1 MRYIKEILKK
11 NRIWVLVYIGLGIF
25 NAFIANYKADYF
37 QKVIDG
43 LADRTLA
50 FAGVAT
56 YGFILLV
63 NYCMNYLDNYPEK
76 KLEHGIYLD
85 FKLLSLRKISTIDYT
100 EYQKIGTGKLVQRI
114 ENGSTA
120 GRNVLFNFWLCLI
133 RDLLPTI
140 VFSVYFI
147 WKIDKKV
154 TYVLF
159 VGYMLIFIITNILL
173 KFLYKIK
180 EKILNSEELL
190 NHYLVRGFMEMLIF
204 RMSKQFPNEIKKTN
218 NAKESIVSAKVKMN
232 MIHEAFFT
240 IFALLV
246 AMLDIGILF
255 YAWKTKN
262 LTVGSVVALI
272 ALIENAYTPIAIFNV
287 LYVQYKLD
295 KASYKRFEEFL
306 GLKDDVQLR
315 NGNAINTNVGK
326 IAIRNLSFQYEKRK
340 IIDGLSLSIQ
350 KGEKIAFVGESG
362 SGKSTLIKILLGL
375 LKYNQGE
382 VHLGDMELKEIC
394 LNNLYDRVSYLSQD
408 APVFDGTIKE
418 NLVFEKQVSEEQM
431 LGALSEVQLSHLVEN
446 LAEGLNTEIG
456 EKGTCLSGGEK
467 QRLALARLWFEDSE
481 LVILDEATSAMDNLT
496 EENVMKSVMQKMK
509 DKTVI
514 AIAHRLNSIAGFDRI
529 ILFREGK
536 IVGQGTFEELLRTDS
551 YFMDLYN
558 ANVK

>member
-25 NAFIANYKADYF
+25 NAFMANYKADYF

-50 FAGVAT
+50 FTGVAT

-114 ENGSTA
+114 ENGSSA

-255 YAWKTKN
+255 YAWKTQN

-306 GLKDDVQLR
+306 GLKDDDQLR
-315 NGNAINTNVGK
+315 NGNAISAAVGE
-326 IAIRNLSFQYEKRK
+326 IAIKNLSFQYGERR
-340 IIDGLSLSIQ
+340 IIDDLSLSIK

-382 VHLGDMELKEIC
+382 VSLGDMELRGIC
-394 LNNLYDRVSYLSQD
+394 LNDLYDRVSYLSQD

-418 NLVFEKQVSEEQM
+418 NLVFEKKVLEEQM
-431 LGALSEVQLSHLVEN
+431 LDALSEVQLSHLVEN

-496 EENVMKSVMQKMK
+496 EENVMKSVMQKME

-514 AIAHRLNSIAGFDRI
+514 AIAHRLNSIAGFDKI

-558 ANVK
+558 ANVQ

>member
-1 MRYIKEILKK
+1 MRYIKEILKN
-11 NRIWVLVYIGLGIF
+11 NRIWVLAYIGLGIF
-25 NAFIANYKADYF
+25 NAFMANYKTDYF

-43 LADRTLA
+43 LATGTLT
-50 FAGVAT
+50 FAGVIT
-56 YGFILLV
+56 YGLILLV
-63 NYCMNYLDNYPEK
+63 NYYMNYLDNYPEK
-76 KLEHGIYLD
+76 KLEYGIYLD

-114 ENGSTA
+114 ENGSSA
-120 GRNVLFNFWLCLI
+120 GRNVVFNFWLRLI

-147 WKIDKKV
+147 WKIDKII
-154 TYVLF
+154 TYILF

-180 EKILNSEELL
+180 EKILNSEELF
-190 NHYLVRGFMEMLIF
+190 NHFLVRGFMEMLVF
-204 RMSKQFPNEIKKTN
+204 RMSKQFPSEIKKTRS
-218 NAKESIVSAKVKMN
+218 AKENIVSSKVKMN

-262 LTVGSVVALI
+262 LTVGSIVALI

-306 GLKDDVQLR
+306 DLKDDNQLR
-315 NGNAINTNVGK
+315 NGNAINTDIGDIVIK
-326 IAIRNLSFQYEKRK
+326 NLSFQYEERK
-340 IIDGLSLSIQ
+340 IIDDLSLFIKRGQ
-350 KGEKIAFVGESG
+350 KIAFVGESG
-362 SGKSTLIKILLGL
+362 SGKSTVIKILLGL

-382 VHLGDMELKEIC
+382 ICLGDMELSGIC
-394 LNNLYDRVSYLSQD
+394 LNNLYDKVSYISQD
-408 APVFDGTIKE
+408 VPVFDGTIKE
-418 NLVFEKQVSEEQM
+418 NLVFEKNVSKEQM
-431 LGALSEVQLSHLVEN
+431 LDALSEVQLSHLVEN
-446 LAEGLNTEIG
+446 LAEGLDTEIG

-467 QRLALARLWFEDSE
+467 QRLAFARLWFENPE

-536 IVGQGTFEELLRTDS
+536 IVGQGTFEELLHTDS
-551 YFMDLYN
+551 YFKELYN
-558 ANVK
+558 ANVQ

>member
-1 MRYIKEILKK
+1 MRYIKEILKNNK
-11 NRIWVLVYIGLGIF
+11 LWVLAYIGLGIF
-25 NAFIANYKADYF
+25 NAFMANYKTDYF

-43 LADRTLA
+43 LAAGTLT
-50 FAGVAT
+50 FAGVIT
-56 YGFILLV
+56 YGLILLV

-76 KLEHGIYLD
+76 KLEYGIYLD

-114 ENGSTA
+114 ENGSSA
-120 GRNVLFNFWLCLI
+120 GRNVVFNFWLRLI

-147 WKIDKKV
+147 WKIDKII
-154 TYVLF
+154 TYILF
-159 VGYMLIFIITNILL
+159 VGYILIFIITNILL

-180 EKILNSEELL
+180 EKILNSEELF
-190 NHYLVRGFMEMLIF
+190 NHFLVRGFMEMLVF
-204 RMSKQFPNEIKKTN
+204 RMSKQFPSEIKKTRS
-218 NAKESIVSAKVKMN
+218 AKEDIVSSKVKMN

-262 LTVGSVVALI
+262 LTVGSIVALI

-306 GLKDDVQLR
+306 DLKDDNQLR
-315 NGNAINTNVGK
+315 NGDAIHTDIGEISIK
-326 IAIRNLSFQYEKRK
+326 NLSFQYEERK
-340 IIDGLSLSIQ
+340 IIDGLSLFIKRGQ
-350 KGEKIAFVGESG
+350 KIAFVGESG
-362 SGKSTLIKILLGL
+362 SGKSTVIKILLGL

-382 VHLGDMELKEIC
+382 IYLGDMELSGIC
-394 LNNLYDRVSYLSQD
+394 LNNLYDRVSYISQD
-408 APVFDGTIKE
+408 VPVFDGTIKE
-418 NLVFEKQVSEEQM
+418 NLVFEKNVSEEQM
-431 LGALSEVQLSHLVEN
+431 LDALKEVQLSHLVEN
-446 LAEGLNTEIG
+446 LAEGLDTEIG

-467 QRLALARLWFEDSE
+467 QRLAFARLWFENPE
-481 LVILDEATSAMDNLT
+481 LVVLDEATSAMDNLT
-496 EENVMKSVMQKMK
+496 EENVMKSVMLKMK

-536 IVGQGTFEELLRTDS
+536 IVGQGTFEELLHTDS
-551 YFMDLYN
+551 YFKELYN
-558 ANVK
+558 ANVQ

>member
-25 NAFIANYKADYF
+25 NAFMANYKADYF

-306 GLKDDVQLR
+306 GLKDDDQLR
-315 NGNAINTNVGK
+315 NGNAISAAVGE
-326 IAIRNLSFQYEKRK
+326 IAIKNLSFQYGERK
-340 IIDGLSLSIQ
+340 IIDDLSLSIK

-375 LKYNQGE
+375 LKYNQGK
-382 VHLGDMELKEIC
+382 VRLGDMELSGIC

-418 NLVFEKQVSEEQM
+418 NLVFEKKVSEEQM

-446 LAEGLNTEIG
+446 LVEGLNTEIG

-529 ILFREGK
+529 ILFKEGR
-536 IVGQGTFEELLRTDS
+536 IVGQGTFEELLHTDS

>member
-1 MRYIKEILKK
+1 MRYIKEILKN
-11 NRIWVLVYIGLGIF
+11 NRIWVLAYIGLGIF
-25 NAFIANYKADYF
+25 NAFMANYKTDYF

-43 LADRTLA
+43 LATGTLI
-50 FAGVAT
+50 FAGVIT
-56 YGFILLV
+56 YGLILLV

-76 KLEHGIYLD
+76 KLEYGIYLD

-114 ENGSTA
+114 ENGSSA
-120 GRNVLFNFWLCLI
+120 GRNVVFNFWLRLI

-147 WKIDKKV
+147 WKIDKII
-154 TYVLF
+154 TYILF

-180 EKILNSEELL
+180 EKILNSEELF
-190 NHYLVRGFMEMLIF
+190 NHFLVRGFMEMLVF
-204 RMSKQFPNEIKKTN
+204 RMSKQFPSEIKKTRS
-218 NAKESIVSAKVKMN
+218 AKENIVSSKVKMN

-262 LTVGSVVALI
+262 LTVGSIVALI

-306 GLKDDVQLR
+306 DLKDDNQLR
-315 NGNAINTNVGK
+315 NGNAINTDIGDIVIK
-326 IAIRNLSFQYEKRK
+326 NLSFQYEERK
-340 IIDGLSLSIQ
+340 IIDDLSLFIKRGQ
-350 KGEKIAFVGESG
+350 KIAFVGESG
-362 SGKSTLIKILLGL
+362 SGKSTVIKILLGL

-382 VHLGDMELKEIC
+382 ICLGDMELSGIC
-394 LNNLYDRVSYLSQD
+394 LNNLYDKVSYISQD
-408 APVFDGTIKE
+408 VPVFDGTIKE
-418 NLVFEKQVSEEQM
+418 NLVFEKNVSKEQM
-431 LGALSEVQLSHLVEN
+431 LDALSEVQLSHLVEN
-446 LAEGLNTEIG
+446 LAEGLDTEIG

-467 QRLALARLWFEDSE
+467 QRLAFARLWFENPE

-496 EENVMKSVMQKMK
+496 EEIVMKSVMQKMK

-536 IVGQGTFEELLRTDS
+536 IVGQGTFEELLHTDS
-551 YFMDLYN
+551 YFKELYN
-558 ANVK
+558 ANVQ

>member
-1 MRYIKEILKK
+1 
-11 NRIWVLVYIGLGIF
+11 
-25 NAFIANYKADYF
+25 
-37 QKVIDG
+37 
-43 LADRTLA
+43 
-50 FAGVAT
+50 
-56 YGFILLV
+56 
-63 NYCMNYLDNYPEK
+63 MNYLDNYPEK

-100 EYQKIGTGKLVQRI
+100 EYQKIGTGKLIQRI
-114 ENGSTA
+114 ENGSAA

-140 VFSVYFI
+140 GFSIYFI
-147 WKIDKKV
+147 WKIDEKI

-159 VGYMLIFIITNILL
+159 VGYTAIFIITNILL

-190 NHYLVRGFMEMLIF
+190 NHYLVRGYMEMLVF
-204 RMSKQFPNEIKKTN
+204 RMSKQFPSEIKKTC
-218 NAKESIVSAKVKMN
+218 NAKEDIVSSKVKMN

-315 NGNAINTNVGK
+315 NCNAINTNVGK

-362 SGKSTLIKILLGL
+362 SGKSTLIRILLGL

-382 VHLGDMELKEIC
+382 VRLGDMELKEIC

-408 APVFDGTIKE
+408 APVFDGTIK
-418 NLVFEKQVSEEQM
+418 
-431 LGALSEVQLSHLVEN
+431 
-446 LAEGLNTEIG
+446 
-456 EKGTCLSGGEK
+456 EK

-529 ILFREGK
+529 ILFKEGR
-536 IVGQGTFEELLRTDS
+536 IVGQGTFEELLHTDS

>member
-25 NAFIANYKADYF
+25 NAFMANYKADYF

-255 YAWKTKN
+255 YAWKTQN

-315 NGNAINTNVGK
+315 NGNAINADVGE
-326 IAIRNLSFQYEKRK
+326 IAIKNLSFQYGERK
-340 IIDGLSLSIQ
+340 IIDDLSLSIK

-375 LKYNQGE
+375 LKYNQGK
-382 VHLGDMELKEIC
+382 VRLGDMELSGIC

-418 NLVFEKQVSEEQM
+418 NLVFEKKVSEEQM

>member
-11 NRIWVLVYIGLGIF
+11 NGIWVLVYIGLGIF
-25 NAFIANYKADYF
+25 NAFMANYKADYF

-85 FKLLSLRKISTIDYT
+85 FKLLSIRKISTIDYT

-255 YAWKTKN
+255 YAWKTQN

-306 GLKDDVQLR
+306 GLKDDDQLR
-315 NGNAINTNVGK
+315 NGNAINADVGE
-326 IAIRNLSFQYEKRK
+326 IAIKNLSFQYGERK
-340 IIDGLSLSIQ
+340 IIDDLSLSIK

-375 LKYNQGE
+375 LKYNQGK
-382 VHLGDMELKEIC
+382 VRLGDMELSGIC

-418 NLVFEKQVSEEQM
+418 NLVFEKKVSEEQM

-536 IVGQGTFEELLRTDS
+536 IVGQGTFEQLLRTDS

-558 ANVK
+558 ANVQ

>member
-1 MRYIKEILKK
+1 MRYIKEILKN
-11 NRIWVLVYIGLGIF
+11 NRIWVLAYIGLGIF
-25 NAFIANYKADYF
+25 NAFMANYKTDYF

-43 LADRTLA
+43 LATGTLT
-50 FAGVAT
+50 FAGVIT
-56 YGFILLV
+56 YGLILLV

-76 KLEHGIYLD
+76 KLEYGIYLD

-114 ENGSTA
+114 ENGSSA
-120 GRNVLFNFWLCLI
+120 GRNVVFNFWLRLI

-147 WKIDKKV
+147 WKIDKKI
-154 TYVLF
+154 TYILF
-159 VGYMLIFIITNILL
+159 VGYILIFIITNILL

-180 EKILNSEELL
+180 EKILNSEELF
-190 NHYLVRGFMEMLIF
+190 NHFLVRGFMEMLVF
-204 RMSKQFPNEIKKTN
+204 RMSKQFPSEIKKTRS
-218 NAKESIVSAKVKMN
+218 AKENIVSSKVKMN

-262 LTVGSVVALI
+262 LTVGSIVALI

-306 GLKDDVQLR
+306 DLKDDNQLR
-315 NGNAINTNVGK
+315 NGNAIYTDIGEISIK
-326 IAIRNLSFQYEKRK
+326 NLSFQYEERK
-340 IIDGLSLSIQ
+340 LIDDLSLFIK
-350 KGEKIAFVGESG
+350 KGQKIAFVGESG
-362 SGKSTLIKILLGL
+362 SGKSTVIKILLGL

-382 VHLGDMELKEIC
+382 IYLGDMELSGIC
-394 LNNLYDRVSYLSQD
+394 LNNLYDRVCYISQD
-408 APVFDGTIKE
+408 VPVFDGTIKE
-418 NLVFEKQVSEEQM
+418 NLVFEKNVSEEQM
-431 LGALSEVQLSHLVEN
+431 LDALREVQLSHLIEN
-446 LAEGLNTEIG
+446 LAEGLDTEIG

-467 QRLALARLWFEDSE
+467 QRLAFARLWFEKPE
-481 LVILDEATSAMDNLT
+481 LVVLDEATSAMDNLT
-496 EENVMKSVMQKMK
+496 EENVMKSVMKKMK

-536 IVGQGTFEELLRTDS
+536 IVGQGTFEELLHTDS
-551 YFMDLYN
+551 YFKELYN
-558 ANVK
+558 ANVQ

>member
-255 YAWKTKN
+255 YAWKTQN

-306 GLKDDVQLR
+306 GLKDDDQLR
-315 NGNAINTNVGK
+315 NGNAINADVGE
-326 IAIRNLSFQYEKRK
+326 IAIKNLSFQYGERK
-340 IIDGLSLSIQ
+340 IIDDLSLSIK

-362 SGKSTLIKILLGL
+362 SGKSTLIRILLGL
-375 LKYNQGE
+375 LKYNQGK
-382 VHLGDMELKEIC
+382 VRLGDMELSGIC

-408 APVFDGTIKE
+408 APVFGGTIKE
-418 NLVFEKQVSEEQM
+418 NLVFEKKVSEEQM

>member
-25 NAFIANYKADYF
+25 NAFMANYKADYF

-255 YAWKTKN
+255 YAWKTQN

-306 GLKDDVQLR
+306 GLKDDDQLR
-315 NGNAINTNVGK
+315 NGNAINADVGE
-326 IAIRNLSFQYEKRK
+326 IAIKNLSFQYGERK
-340 IIDGLSLSIQ
+340 IIDDLSLSIK

-375 LKYNQGE
+375 LKYNQGK
-382 VHLGDMELKEIC
+382 VRLGDMELSGIC

-418 NLVFEKQVSEEQM
+418 NLVFEKKVSEEQM

-446 LAEGLNTEIG
+446 LVEGLNTEIG

>member
-1 MRYIKEILKK
+1 MRYIKEVLKK

-25 NAFIANYKADYF
+25 NAFMANYKADYF

-43 LADRTLA
+43 LADGTLA
-50 FAGVAT
+50 FTGVVT
-56 YGFILLV
+56 YGIILLV

-76 KLEHGIYLD
+76 KLEQGIYLD
-85 FKLLSLRKISTIDYT
+85 FKLLSLGKISTVDYT

-114 ENGSTA
+114 ENGSLA
-120 GRNVLFNFWLCLI
+120 GRNVIFDFWLCLI
-133 RDLLPTI
+133 RNLIPTI

-147 WKIDKKV
+147 WEIDKKV

-159 VGYMLIFIITNILL
+159 AGYMLIFVITNILL

-180 EKILNSEELL
+180 EKILDSEELL
-190 NHYLVRGFMEMLIF
+190 NHYLVRGFMEMLVF
-204 RMSKQFPNEIKKTN
+204 RMNRQFPSEIKKTCD
-218 NAKESIVSAKVKMN
+218 AKEDIVSSKVKMN

-255 YAWKTKN
+255 YAWKTQN
-262 LTVGSVVALI
+262 ITVGSVVALI
-272 ALIENAYTPIAIFNV
+272 TLIENAYTPIAVFNV

-306 GLKDDVQLR
+306 DLKDDNQLKK
-315 NGNAINTNVGK
+315 GNAINTDVGE
-326 IAIRNLSFQYEKRK
+326 IAIKNLSFRYEERK
-340 IIDGLSLSIQ
+340 IIDDLSLSI
-350 KGEKIAFVGESG
+350 KNGEKIAFVGESG

-382 VHLGDMELKEIC
+382 VRLGDMELSGIC
-394 LNNLYDRVSYLSQD
+394 LNDLYGRVSYISQD

-418 NLVFEKQVSEEQM
+418 NLVFDKEVPKEQM
-431 LGALSEVQLSHLVEN
+431 LDALNEVQLSHLVEN
-446 LAEGLNTEIG
+446 LEEGLDAEIG

-467 QRLALARLWFEDSE
+467 QRLALARLWFENSE

-514 AIAHRLNSIAGFDRI
+514 AVAHRLSSISGFDRI
-529 ILFREGK
+529 VLFREGK
-536 IVGQGTFEELLRTDS
+536 IVGQGTFEELLHTDS

-558 ANVK
+558 ASEQ

>member
-25 NAFIANYKADYF
+25 NAFMANYKADYF

-255 YAWKTKN
+255 YARKTQN

-306 GLKDDVQLR
+306 GLKDDDQLR
-315 NGNAINTNVGK
+315 NGNAINADVGE
-326 IAIRNLSFQYEKRK
+326 IAIKNLSFQYGERK
-340 IIDGLSLSIQ
+340 IIDDLSLSIK

-375 LKYNQGE
+375 LKYNQGK
-382 VHLGDMELKEIC
+382 VRLGDMELSGIC

-418 NLVFEKQVSEEQM
+418 NLVFEKKVSEEQM

>member
-25 NAFIANYKADYF
+25 NAFMANYKADYF

-85 FKLLSLRKISTIDYT
+85 FKLLSFRKISTIDYT

-255 YAWKTKN
+255 YAWKTQN

-306 GLKDDVQLR
+306 GLKDDDQLR
-315 NGNAINTNVGK
+315 NGNAINADVGE
-326 IAIRNLSFQYEKRK
+326 IAIKNLSFQYGERK
-340 IIDGLSLSIQ
+340 IIDDLSLSIK

-375 LKYNQGE
+375 LKYNQGK
-382 VHLGDMELKEIC
+382 VRLGDMELSGIC

-418 NLVFEKQVSEEQM
+418 NLVFEKKVSEEQM

>member
-1 MRYIKEILKK
+1 MRYIKEILKNNK
-11 NRIWVLVYIGLGIF
+11 LWVLAYIGLGIF
-25 NAFIANYKADYF
+25 NAFMANYKTDYF

-43 LADRTLA
+43 LAAGTLI
-50 FAGVAT
+50 FAGVIT
-56 YGFILLV
+56 YGLILLV

-76 KLEHGIYLD
+76 KLEYGIYLD

-114 ENGSTA
+114 ENGSSA
-120 GRNVLFNFWLCLI
+120 GRNVVFNFWLRLI

-147 WKIDKKV
+147 WKIDKKI
-154 TYVLF
+154 TYILF
-159 VGYMLIFIITNILL
+159 VGYILIFIITNILL

-180 EKILNSEELL
+180 EKILNSEELF
-190 NHYLVRGFMEMLIF
+190 NHFLVRGFMEMLVF
-204 RMSKQFPNEIKKTN
+204 RMSKQFPSEIKKTRS
-218 NAKESIVSAKVKMN
+218 AKEDIVSSKVKMN

-240 IFALLV
+240 IFALFV

-262 LTVGSVVALI
+262 LTVGSIVALI

-295 KASYKRFEEFL
+295 KASYKRFEKFL
-306 GLKDDVQLR
+306 DLKEDNQLR
-315 NGNAINTNVGK
+315 NGDAIHTDIGEISIK
-326 IAIRNLSFQYEKRK
+326 NLSFQYEERK
-340 IIDGLSLSIQ
+340 IIDDLSLLIKRGQ
-350 KGEKIAFVGESG
+350 KIAFVGESG
-362 SGKSTLIKILLGL
+362 SGKSTVIKILLGL

-382 VHLGDMELKEIC
+382 IYLGDMELSGIC
-394 LNNLYDRVSYLSQD
+394 LNNLYDRVSYISQD
-408 APVFDGTIKE
+408 VPVFDGTIKE
-418 NLVFEKQVSEEQM
+418 NLVFEKNVSEEQM
-431 LGALSEVQLSHLVEN
+431 LDALREVQLSHLVEN
-446 LAEGLNTEIG
+446 LEEGLDTEIG

-467 QRLALARLWFEDSE
+467 QRLAFARLWFENPE
-481 LVILDEATSAMDNLT
+481 LVVLDEATSAMDNLT

-536 IVGQGTFEELLRTDS
+536 IVGQGTFEELLHTDS
-551 YFMDLYN
+551 YFKELYN
-558 ANVK
+558 ANVQ

>member
-1 MRYIKEILKK
+1 MRYIKEILKN
-11 NRIWVLVYIGLGIF
+11 NRIWVLAYIGLGIF
-25 NAFIANYKADYF
+25 NAFMANYKTDYF

-43 LADRTLA
+43 LATGTLT
-50 FAGVAT
+50 FAGVIT
-56 YGFILLV
+56 YGLILLV

-76 KLEHGIYLD
+76 KLEYGIYLD

-114 ENGSTA
+114 ENGSSA
-120 GRNVLFNFWLCLI
+120 GRNVVFNFWLRLI

-147 WKIDKKV
+147 WKIDKII
-154 TYVLF
+154 TYILF

-180 EKILNSEELL
+180 EKILNSEELF
-190 NHYLVRGFMEMLIF
+190 NHFLVRGFMEMLVF
-204 RMSKQFPNEIKKTN
+204 RMSKQFPSEIKKTRS
-218 NAKESIVSAKVKMN
+218 AKENIVSSKVKMN

-246 AMLDIGILF
+246 AMLDISILF

-262 LTVGSVVALI
+262 LTVGSIVALI

-306 GLKDDVQLR
+306 DLKDDNQLR
-315 NGNAINTNVGK
+315 NGNAINTDIGDIVIK
-326 IAIRNLSFQYEKRK
+326 NLSFQYEERK
-340 IIDGLSLSIQ
+340 IIDDLSLFIKRGQ
-350 KGEKIAFVGESG
+350 KIAFVGESG
-362 SGKSTLIKILLGL
+362 SGKSTVIKILLGL

-382 VHLGDMELKEIC
+382 ICLGDMELSGIC
-394 LNNLYDRVSYLSQD
+394 LNNLYDKVSYISQD
-408 APVFDGTIKE
+408 VPVFDGTIKE
-418 NLVFEKQVSEEQM
+418 NLVFEKNVSKEQM
-431 LGALSEVQLSHLVEN
+431 LDALSEVQLSHLVEN
-446 LAEGLNTEIG
+446 LAEGLDTEIG

-467 QRLALARLWFEDSE
+467 QRLAFARLWFENPE

-496 EENVMKSVMQKMK
+496 EEIVMKSVMQKMK

-536 IVGQGTFEELLRTDS
+536 IVGQGTFEELLHTDS
-551 YFMDLYN
+551 YFKELYN
-558 ANVK
+558 ANVQ

>member
-100 EYQKIGTGKLVQRI
+100 EYQKIGTGKLIQRI
-114 ENGSTA
+114 ENGSVA

-140 VFSVYFI
+140 GFSICFI
-147 WKIDKKV
+147 WKIDEKI

-159 VGYMLIFIITNILL
+159 AGYTAIFIITNILL

-190 NHYLVRGFMEMLIF
+190 NHYLVRGYMEMLVF
-204 RMSKQFPNEIKKTN
+204 RMSKQFPSEIKKTC
-218 NAKESIVSAKVKMN
+218 NAKEDIVSSKVKMN

-326 IAIRNLSFQYEKRK
+326 IAIRNLSFQYEERK

-382 VHLGDMELKEIC
+382 VRLGDMELKEIC

>member
-25 NAFIANYKADYF
+25 NAFMANYKADYF

-306 GLKDDVQLR
+306 GLKDDDQLR
-315 NGNAINTNVGK
+315 NGNAINADVGE
-326 IAIRNLSFQYEKRK
+326 IAIKNLSFQYGEQK
-340 IIDGLSLSIQ
+340 IIDDLSLSIK

-375 LKYNQGE
+375 LKYNQGK
-382 VHLGDMELKEIC
+382 VRLGDMELSGIC

-408 APVFDGTIKE
+408 APAFDGTIKE
-418 NLVFEKQVSEEQM
+418 NLVFEKKVSEEQM

-514 AIAHRLNSIAGFDRI
+514 AIAHRLNSIVGFDRI

-558 ANVK
+558 ANVQ

>member
-1 MRYIKEILKK
+1 MRYIKDILKK
-11 NRIWVLVYIGLGIF
+11 NSIWVLVYIGLGIF
-25 NAFIANYKADYF
+25 NSFVANYKVDYF

-114 ENGSTA
+114 ENGSAA

-140 VFSVYFI
+140 GFSIYFI
-147 WKIDKKV
+147 WKIDEKV

-159 VGYMLIFIITNILL
+159 VGYAFIFIITNILL

-190 NHYLVRGFMEMLIF
+190 NHYLVRGYMEMLVF
-204 RMSKQFPNEIKKTN
+204 RMSKQFPSEIKKTC
-218 NAKESIVSAKVKMN
+218 NAKEDIVSSKVKMN

-326 IAIRNLSFQYEKRK
+326 IAIRNLSFQYEERK

-375 LKYNQGE
+375 LKYNQGK
-382 VHLGDMELKEIC
+382 VRLGDMELSGIC

-408 APVFDGTIKE
+408 APVFDGTI
-418 NLVFEKQVSEEQM
+418 VS
-431 LGALSEVQLSHLVEN
+431 
-446 LAEGLNTEIG
+446 T
-456 EKGTCLSGGEK
+456 
-467 QRLALARLWFEDSE
+467 
-481 LVILDEATSAMDNLT
+481 
-496 EENVMKSVMQKMK
+496 
-509 DKTVI
+509 
-514 AIAHRLNSIAGFDRI
+514 
-529 ILFREGK
+529 
-536 IVGQGTFEELLRTDS
+536 
-551 YFMDLYN
+551 
-558 ANVK
+558 

>member
-1 MRYIKEILKK
+1 MRYIKEILKN
-11 NRIWVLVYIGLGIF
+11 NRIWVLAYIGLGIF
-25 NAFIANYKADYF
+25 NAFMANYKTDYF

-43 LADRTLA
+43 LAAGTLT
-50 FAGVAT
+50 FAGVIT
-56 YGFILLV
+56 YGLILLI

-76 KLEHGIYLD
+76 KLEYGIYLD

-100 EYQKIGTGKLVQRI
+100 EYQKIGTGKLVQRL
-114 ENGSTA
+114 ENGSSA
-120 GRNVLFNFWLCLI
+120 GRNVVFNFWLRLI

-147 WKIDKKV
+147 WKIDKII
-154 TYVLF
+154 TYILF

-180 EKILNSEELL
+180 EKILNSEELF
-190 NHYLVRGFMEMLIF
+190 NHFLVRGFMEMLVF
-204 RMSKQFPNEIKKTN
+204 RMSKQFPSEIKKTRS
-218 NAKESIVSAKVKMN
+218 AKENIVSSKVKMN

-262 LTVGSVVALI
+262 LTVGSIVALI

-306 GLKDDVQLR
+306 DLKDDNQLR
-315 NGNAINTNVGK
+315 NGNAINTDIGE
-326 IAIRNLSFQYEKRK
+326 IAIKNLSFQYEERK
-340 IIDGLSLSIQ
+340 IIDDLSLFIK
-350 KGEKIAFVGESG
+350 KGQKIAFVGESG
-362 SGKSTLIKILLGL
+362 SGKSTVIKILLGL

-382 VHLGDMELKEIC
+382 ICLGDMELSGIC
-394 LNNLYDRVSYLSQD
+394 LNNLYDKVSYISQD
-408 APVFDGTIKE
+408 VPVFDGTIKE
-418 NLVFEKQVSEEQM
+418 NLVFEKNVSKEQI
-431 LGALSEVQLSHLVEN
+431 LDALSEVQLSHLVEN
-446 LAEGLNTEIG
+446 LAEGLDTEIG

-467 QRLALARLWFEDSE
+467 QRLAFARLWFENPE

-496 EENVMKSVMQKMK
+496 EEIVMKSVMQKMK

-529 ILFREGK
+529 ILFKEGK
-536 IVGQGTFEELLRTDS
+536 IVGQGTFEELLHTDS
-551 YFMDLYN
+551 YFKELYN
-558 ANVK
+558 ANVQ

>member
-1 MRYIKEILKK
+1 MRYIKEILKNNK
-11 NRIWVLVYIGLGIF
+11 LWVLAYIGLGIF
-25 NAFIANYKADYF
+25 NAFMANYKTDYF

-43 LADRTLA
+43 LAAGTLT
-50 FAGVAT
+50 FAGVIT
-56 YGFILLV
+56 YGLILLV

-76 KLEHGIYLD
+76 KLEYGIYLD

-114 ENGSTA
+114 ENGSSA
-120 GRNVLFNFWLCLI
+120 GRNVVFNFWLRLI

-147 WKIDKKV
+147 WKIDKKI
-154 TYVLF
+154 TYILF
-159 VGYMLIFIITNILL
+159 VGYIPIFIITNILL

-180 EKILNSEELL
+180 EKILNSEELF
-190 NHYLVRGFMEMLIF
+190 NHFLVRGFMEMLVF
-204 RMSKQFPNEIKKTN
+204 RMSKQFPSEIKKTRS
-218 NAKESIVSAKVKMN
+218 AKEDIVSSKVKMN

-262 LTVGSVVALI
+262 LTMGSIVALI

-295 KASYKRFEEFL
+295 KASYKKFEEFL
-306 GLKDDVQLR
+306 DLKDDNQLR
-315 NGNAINTNVGK
+315 NGDAIHTDIGEISIK
-326 IAIRNLSFQYEKRK
+326 NLSFQYEERK
-340 IIDGLSLSIQ
+340 IIDDLSLFIKRGQ
-350 KGEKIAFVGESG
+350 KIAFVGESG
-362 SGKSTLIKILLGL
+362 SGKSTVIKILLGL

-382 VHLGDMELKEIC
+382 IYLGDMELSGIC
-394 LNNLYDRVSYLSQD
+394 LNNLYDRVSYISQD
-408 APVFDGTIKE
+408 VPVFDGTIKE
-418 NLVFEKQVSEEQM
+418 NLVFEKNVSEEQM
-431 LGALSEVQLSHLVEN
+431 LDALREVQLSHLVEN
-446 LAEGLNTEIG
+446 LAEGLDTEIG

-467 QRLALARLWFEDSE
+467 QRLAFARLWFENPE
-481 LVILDEATSAMDNLT
+481 LVVLDEATSAMDNLT
-496 EENVMKSVMQKMK
+496 EENVMKSVMLKMK

-536 IVGQGTFEELLRTDS
+536 IVGQGTFEELLHTDS
-551 YFMDLYN
+551 YFKELYN
-558 ANVK
+558 ANVQ

>member
-25 NAFIANYKADYF
+25 NAFMANYKADYF

-50 FAGVAT
+50 FTGVAT

-114 ENGSTA
+114 ENGSSA

-190 NHYLVRGFMEMLIF
+190 NHYLVRGFMEMLMF

-255 YAWKTKN
+255 YAWKTQN

-306 GLKDDVQLR
+306 GLKDDDQLR
-315 NGNAINTNVGK
+315 NGNAISAAVGE
-326 IAIRNLSFQYEKRK
+326 IAIKNLSFQYGERR
-340 IIDGLSLSIQ
+340 IIDDLSLSIK

-375 LKYNQGE
+375 LKYNQGK
-382 VHLGDMELKEIC
+382 VRLGDMELSGIC

-418 NLVFEKQVSEEQM
+418 NLVFEKKVSEEQM

-467 QRLALARLWFEDSE
+467 QRLALARLWFGDSE

>member
-25 NAFIANYKADYF
+25 NAFMANYKADYF

-85 FKLLSLRKISTIDYT
+85 FKLLSFRKISTIDYT

-255 YAWKTKN
+255 YAWKTQN

-306 GLKDDVQLR
+306 GLKDDDQLR
-315 NGNAINTNVGK
+315 NGNAINADVGE
-326 IAIRNLSFQYEKRK
+326 IAIKNLSFQYGERK
-340 IIDGLSLSIQ
+340 IIDDLSLSIK

-375 LKYNQGE
+375 LKYNQGK
-382 VHLGDMELKEIC
+382 VRLGDMELSGIC

-408 APVFDGTIKE
+408 APVFGGTIKE
-418 NLVFEKQVSEEQM
+418 NLVFEKKVSEEQM

>member
-1 MRYIKEILKK
+1 MRYIKEILKNNK
-11 NRIWVLVYIGLGIF
+11 LWVLAYIGLGIF
-25 NAFIANYKADYF
+25 NAFMANYKTDYF

-43 LADRTLA
+43 LAAGTLT
-50 FAGVAT
+50 FAGVIT
-56 YGFILLV
+56 YGLILLV

-76 KLEHGIYLD
+76 KLEYGIYLD

-114 ENGSTA
+114 ENGSSA
-120 GRNVLFNFWLCLI
+120 GRNVVFNFWLRLI

-147 WKIDKKV
+147 WKIDKII
-154 TYVLF
+154 TYILF
-159 VGYMLIFIITNILL
+159 VGYILIFIITNILL

-180 EKILNSEELL
+180 EKILNSEELF
-190 NHYLVRGFMEMLIF
+190 NHFLVRGFMEMLVF
-204 RMSKQFPNEIKKTN
+204 RMSKQFPSEIKKTRS
-218 NAKESIVSAKVKMN
+218 AKEDIVSSKVKMN

-262 LTVGSVVALI
+262 LTVGSIVALI

-306 GLKDDVQLR
+306 DLKDDNQLR
-315 NGNAINTNVGK
+315 NGNAIHTDIGEISIK
-326 IAIRNLSFQYEKRK
+326 NLSFQYEERK
-340 IIDGLSLSIQ
+340 LIDDLSLFIK
-350 KGEKIAFVGESG
+350 KGQKIAFVGESG
-362 SGKSTLIKILLGL
+362 SGKSTVIKILLGL

-382 VHLGDMELKEIC
+382 IYLGDMELSGIC
-394 LNNLYDRVSYLSQD
+394 LDNLYDRVSYISQD
-408 APVFDGTIKE
+408 VPVFDGTIKE
-418 NLVFEKQVSEEQM
+418 NLVFEKNVSEEQM
-431 LGALSEVQLSHLVEN
+431 LDALREVQLSHLIEN
-446 LAEGLNTEIG
+446 LTEGLDTEIG

-467 QRLALARLWFEDSE
+467 QRLAFARLWFENPE
-481 LVILDEATSAMDNLT
+481 LVVLDEATSAMDNLT
-496 EENVMKSVMQKMK
+496 EENVMKSVMKKMK

-536 IVGQGTFEELLRTDS
+536 IVGQGTFEELLHTDS
-551 YFMDLYN
+551 YFKELYN
-558 ANVK
+558 ANVQ

>member
-25 NAFIANYKADYF
+25 NAFMANYKADYF

-120 GRNVLFNFWLCLI
+120 GRNVLFNFWLRLI

-255 YAWKTKN
+255 YAWKTQN

-306 GLKDDVQLR
+306 GLKDDDQLR
-315 NGNAINTNVGK
+315 NGNAINADVGE
-326 IAIRNLSFQYEKRK
+326 IAIKNLSFQYGERK
-340 IIDGLSLSIQ
+340 IIDDLSLSIK

-375 LKYNQGE
+375 LKYNQGK
-382 VHLGDMELKEIC
+382 VRLGDMELSGIC

-418 NLVFEKQVSEEQM
+418 NLVFEKKVSEEQM

-529 ILFREGK
+529 ILFKEGR
-536 IVGQGTFEELLRTDS
+536 IVGQGTFEELLHTDS

>member
-1 MRYIKEILKK
+1 MRYIKEILKNNK
-11 NRIWVLVYIGLGIF
+11 LWVLAYIGLGIF
-25 NAFIANYKADYF
+25 NAFMANYKADYF

-76 KLEHGIYLD
+76 KLEYGIYLD

-140 VFSVYFI
+140 GFSIYFI

-180 EKILNSEELL
+180 EKILNSEELF
-190 NHYLVRGFMEMLIF
+190 NHFLVRGFIEMLVF
-204 RMSKQFPNEIKKTN
+204 RMSKQFPSEIKKTRS
-218 NAKESIVSAKVKMN
+218 AKEDIVSSKVKMN

-262 LTVGSVVALI
+262 LTVGSIVALI

-306 GLKDDVQLR
+306 DLKDDNQLR
-315 NGNAINTNVGK
+315 NGDAIHTDIGEISIK
-326 IAIRNLSFQYEKRK
+326 NLSFQFEERK
-340 IIDGLSLSIQ
+340 IIDDLSLFIKRGQ
-350 KGEKIAFVGESG
+350 KIAFVGESG
-362 SGKSTLIKILLGL
+362 SGKSTVIKILLGL

-382 VHLGDMELKEIC
+382 IYLGDMELSGIC
-394 LNNLYDRVSYLSQD
+394 LNNLYDRVSYISQD
-408 APVFDGTIKE
+408 VPVFDGTIKE
-418 NLVFEKQVSEEQM
+418 NLVFEKNVSEEQM
-431 LGALSEVQLSHLVEN
+431 LDALKEVQLSHLVEN
-446 LAEGLNTEIG
+446 LAEGLDTEIG

-467 QRLALARLWFEDSE
+467 QRTAICRALIYNPDLILADEPTGNLDSASSE
-481 LVILDEATSAMDNLT
+481 VVIHTLEEINKKMGKTILLVTHDPI
-496 EENVMKSVMQKMK
+496 
-509 DKTVI
+509 I
-514 AIAHRLNSIAGFDRI
+514 ASSCDRI
-529 ILFREGK
+529 IFLKDGK
-536 IVGQGTFEELLRTDS
+536 VKEDLKRTGDKEQ
-551 YFMDLYN
+551 FYN
-558 ANVK
+558 EIITNWC

>member
-1 MRYIKEILKK
+1 MRYIKEILKNNK
-11 NRIWVLVYIGLGIF
+11 LWVLAYIGLGIF
-25 NAFIANYKADYF
+25 NAFMANYKTDYF

-43 LADRTLA
+43 LAAGTLT
-50 FAGVAT
+50 FAGVIT
-56 YGFILLV
+56 YGLILLV

-76 KLEHGIYLD
+76 KLEYGIYLD

-114 ENGSTA
+114 ENGSSA
-120 GRNVLFNFWLCLI
+120 GRNVVFNFWLRLI

-147 WKIDKKV
+147 WKIDKKI
-154 TYVLF
+154 TYILF
-159 VGYMLIFIITNILL
+159 VGYILIFIITNILL

-180 EKILNSEELL
+180 EKILNSEELF
-190 NHYLVRGFMEMLIF
+190 NHFLVRGFMEMLVF
-204 RMSKQFPNEIKKTN
+204 RMSKQFPSEIKKN
-218 NAKESIVSAKVKMN
+218 RSAKEDIVSSKVKMN

-240 IFALLV
+240 IF
-246 AMLDIGILF
+246 
-255 YAWKTKN
+255 
-262 LTVGSVVALI
+262 

-306 GLKDDVQLR
+306 DLKDDNQLR
-315 NGNAINTNVGK
+315 NGNAIHTDIGEISIK
-326 IAIRNLSFQYEKRK
+326 NLSFQYEERR
-340 IIDGLSLSIQ
+340 IIDDLSLFIKRGQ
-350 KGEKIAFVGESG
+350 KIAFVGESG
-362 SGKSTLIKILLGL
+362 SGKSTVIKILLGL

-382 VHLGDMELKEIC
+382 IYLGDMELSGIC
-394 LNNLYDRVSYLSQD
+394 LNNLYDRVSYISQD
-408 APVFDGTIKE
+408 VPVFDGTIKE
-418 NLVFEKQVSEEQM
+418 NLVFEKNVSEEQM
-431 LGALSEVQLSHLVEN
+431 LDALREVQLSHLVEN
-446 LAEGLNTEIG
+446 LAEGLDTEIG

-467 QRLALARLWFEDSE
+467 QRLAFARLWFENPE
-481 LVILDEATSAMDNLT
+481 LVVLDEATSAMDNLT

-536 IVGQGTFEELLRTDS
+536 IVGQGTFEELLHTDS
-551 YFMDLYN
+551 YFKELYN
-558 ANVK
+558 ANVQ

>member
-1 MRYIKEILKK
+1 MRYIKEILKN
-11 NRIWVLVYIGLGIF
+11 NRIWVLAYIGLGIF
-25 NAFIANYKADYF
+25 NAFMANYKTDYF

-43 LADRTLA
+43 LATRTLT
-50 FAGVAT
+50 FAGVIT
-56 YGFILLV
+56 YGLILLV

-76 KLEHGIYLD
+76 KLEYGIYLD

-114 ENGSTA
+114 ENGSSA
-120 GRNVLFNFWLCLI
+120 GRNVVFNFWLRLI

-147 WKIDKKV
+147 WKIDKII
-154 TYVLF
+154 TYILF

-180 EKILNSEELL
+180 EKILNSEELF
-190 NHYLVRGFMEMLIF
+190 NHFLVRGFMEMLVF
-204 RMSKQFPNEIKKTN
+204 RMSKQFPSEIKKTRS
-218 NAKESIVSAKVKMN
+218 AKENIVSSKVKMN

-262 LTVGSVVALI
+262 LTVGSIVALI

-306 GLKDDVQLR
+306 DLKDDNQLR
-315 NGNAINTNVGK
+315 NGNAINTDIGE
-326 IAIRNLSFQYEKRK
+326 IAIKNLSFQYEERK
-340 IIDGLSLSIQ
+340 IIDDLSLFIKRGQ
-350 KGEKIAFVGESG
+350 KIAFVGESG
-362 SGKSTLIKILLGL
+362 SGKSTVIKILLGL

-382 VHLGDMELKEIC
+382 ICLGDMKLSGIC
-394 LNNLYDRVSYLSQD
+394 LNNLYDKVSYISQD
-408 APVFDGTIKE
+408 VPVFDGTIKE
-418 NLVFEKQVSEEQM
+418 NLVFEKNVSEEQM
-431 LGALSEVQLSHLVEN
+431 LDALSEVQLSHLVEN

-467 QRLALARLWFEDSE
+467 QRLAFARLWFENPE

-496 EENVMKSVMQKMK
+496 EEIVMKSVMQKMK

-529 ILFREGK
+529 ILFKEGK
-536 IVGQGTFEELLRTDS
+536 IVGQGTFEELLHTDS
-551 YFMDLYN
+551 YFKELYN
-558 ANVK
+558 ANVQ

>member
-1 MRYIKEILKK
+1 MRYIKEVLKK

-25 NAFIANYKADYF
+25 NAFMANYKADYF

-43 LADRTLA
+43 LAYGTLA
-50 FAGVAT
+50 FTGVVT
-56 YGFILLV
+56 YGIILLV

-76 KLEHGIYLD
+76 KLEQGIYLD
-85 FKLLSLRKISTIDYT
+85 FKLLSLGKISTVDYT

-114 ENGSTA
+114 ENGSLA
-120 GRNVLFNFWLCLI
+120 GRNVIFDFWLCLI
-133 RDLLPTI
+133 RNLIPTI

-159 VGYMLIFIITNILL
+159 AGYMLIFVITNILL

-180 EKILNSEELL
+180 EKILDSEELL
-190 NHYLVRGFMEMLIF
+190 NHYLVRGFMEMLVF
-204 RMSKQFPNEIKKTN
+204 RMSRQFPSEIKKTRD
-218 NAKESIVSAKVKMN
+218 AKEDIVSSKVKMN

-255 YAWKTKN
+255 YAWKMQKI
-262 LTVGSVVALI
+262 TVGSVVALI
-272 ALIENAYTPIAIFNV
+272 TLIENAYTPIAVFNV

-306 GLKDDVQLR
+306 NLKDDNQLK
-315 NGNAINTNVGK
+315 NGNAINTDVCE
-326 IAIRNLSFQYEKRK
+326 IAIKNLSFRYEERK
-340 IIDGLSLSIQ
+340 IIDDLSLSIK

-382 VHLGDMELKEIC
+382 VRLGDMELSGIC
-394 LNNLYDRVSYLSQD
+394 LNDLYGRVSYISQD

-418 NLVFEKQVSEEQM
+418 NLVFDKEVPKEQM
-431 LGALSEVQLSHLVEN
+431 LDALNEVQLSHLVEN
-446 LAEGLNTEIG
+446 LEEGLDAEIG

-467 QRLALARLWFEDSE
+467 QRLALARLWFENSE

-496 EENVMKSVMQKMK
+496 EENVMKSVMQKLK

-514 AIAHRLNSIAGFDRI
+514 AVAHRLSSISGFDRI
-529 ILFREGK
+529 ILFREGQ
-536 IVGQGTFEELLRTDS
+536 IVGQGTFEELLHTDS

-558 ANVK
+558 ASEQ